1 MKPIRV
7 GLFMAACAVTPAF
20 AQTVHDIDARQQAVV
35 AAWEQTPLSVR
46 QRAKAVIRSTSLR
59 MKPDSPAATAC
70 AAPIRAP
77 SDNRPR

>member
-1 MKPIRV
+1 VRS
-7 GLFMAACAVTPAF
+7 F
-20 AQTVHDIDARQQAVV
+20 ALAYPKKNL
-35 AAWEQTPLSVR
+35 QTPLSVR